1 MPPLEQRRFSVSA
14 RSYDE
19 AQRLADAPHGVRFDV
34 SEVAE
39 LQYVAGRPA
48 VPGPVG
54 GFAAREQHR
63 AAALMNAIASGDA
76 VSPAELEAALPRAN
90 VTALRMGP
98 IRLVSDCELTA
109 EQSEIFAADEPS
121 PYPPETHGYPRT
133 RIGMSLADDPA
144 TLWSASRGIW
154 RMSPDTEYLVP
165 TRFGFAPYVFK
176 TTKWHERSETVWAAE
191 GFLIDHRRGLLMRL
205 VDGTAET
212 DWRPTLVDGPEATA
226 DDLLVAR
233 LVTGKV
239 IGFGRRGPNP
249 IIRLRS
255 RTRRIHVK

>member
-98 IRLVSDCELTA
+98 IRLVSDCELTCLLYT
-109 EQSEIFAADEPS
+109 SDAADE
-121 PYPPETHGYPRT
+121 
-133 RIGMSLADDPA
+133 
-144 TLWSASRGIW
+144 
-154 RMSPDTEYLVP
+154 
-165 TRFGFAPYVFK
+165 
-176 TTKWHERSETVWAAE
+176 
-191 GFLIDHRRGLLMRL
+191 
-205 VDGTAET
+205 
-212 DWRPTLVDGPEATA
+212 
-226 DDLLVAR
+226 
-233 LVTGKV
+233 
-239 IGFGRRGPNP
+239 
-249 IIRLRS
+249 
-255 RTRRIHVK
+255 